1 MKVNT
6 TKYKAIDF
14 FCGGGG
20 MTCGLRQ
27 AGIDVIAGVDFDKDC
42 KDTYEYNNPGSTF
55 VYSDISKLDIDYF
68 EKKISVTKDDDNLI
82 LIGCSPC
89 QYYSIIN
96 TKKKKSKKSKNL
108 LLDFSR
114 FVKYYNPGYVLIENV
129 PGIETRKDSVLPRFL
144 SFLKRNGYKYIV
156 KGIIDMSYYG
166 IPQSRKRFS
175 LIASR
180 VCNVSF
186 PQKEVAQ
193 SLLKDY
199 ISVEKGFPVI
209 PAGYKDKTA
218 FNHTVAG
225 LNEINKR
232 RLAKTE
238 KDGGTRMGWKD
249 DPELQLQCYIGKDDS
264 FKDVYGRMSWEKP
277 ASTITTKFFN
287 ISNGRFAHPE
297 QDRAISL
304 REGATLQTFPKNYV
318 FKTTS
323 IGATAKLIGNA
334 VPPEY
339 AKRVGLSIINNQ
351 SNGTV

>member
-1 MKVNT
+1 MKNT
-6 TKYKAIDF
+6 DYKAIDF

-27 AGIDVIAGVDFDKDC
+27 AGINVIAGVDFDNDC
-42 KDTYEYNNPGSTF
+42 KATYEFNNPGSIF
-55 VYSDISKLDIDYF
+55 VHSDITKLSLDHF
-68 EKKISVTKDDDNLI
+68 EKEFKIQRNDDKLI

-108 LLDFSR
+108 LQDFSR
-114 FVKYYNPGYVLIENV
+114 FINYYNPGYVLVENV
-129 PGIETRKDSVLPRFL
+129 PGIETKTDSILPRFMK
-144 SFLKRNGYKYIV
+144 FLKKKGYEFIV
-156 KGIIDMSYYG
+156 KDIIDMSYYG
-166 IPQSRKRFS
+166 VPQSRRRFS

-180 VCNVSF
+180 VKNV
-186 PQKEVAQ
+186 PLPAKEKKQ
-193 SLLKDY
+193 SLLEDF
-199 ISVEKGFPVI
+199 IGEDKGFPAI
-209 PAGYKDKTA
+209 NAGHKDYTD

-225 LNEINKR
+225 LNEINLK
-232 RLAKTE
+232 RLAKTD
-238 KDGGTRMGWKD
+238 KNGGTRMGWKD
-249 DPELQLQCYIGKDDS
+249 DPELQLLCYVGKDDS
-264 FKDVYGRMSWEKP
+264 FKDVYGRMSWGKP

-304 REGATLQTFPKNYV
+304 REGATLQTFPSNYI
-318 FKTTS
+318 FKTRS

-339 AKRVGLSIINNQ
+339 AKRVGLSIIN
-351 SNGTV
+351 SSSDGTI

>member
-1 MKVNT
+1 MKNIE
-6 TKYKAIDF
+6 YKAIDF

-27 AGIDVIAGVDFDKDC
+27 AGINVIAGVDFDNDC
-42 KDTYEYNNPGSTF
+42 KETYEFNNPGSTF
-55 VYSDISKLDIDYF
+55 IHSDITKLPINYF
-68 EKKISVTKDDDNLI
+68 EKEFNVKRNDDNLI

-96 TKKKKSKKSKNL
+96 TKRKKSKKSKNL
-108 LLDFSR
+108 LLDFSK
-114 FVKYYNPGYVLIENV
+114 FINYYNPGYVLVENV
-129 PGIETRKDSVLPRFL
+129 PGIETKTDSILPRFMA
-144 SFLKRNGYKYIV
+144 FLNKKGYKFIV
-156 KGIIDMSYYG
+156 KDVIDMSYYG
-166 IPQSRKRFS
+166 VPQSRRRFS

-180 VCNVSF
+180 VKSVSL
-186 PQKEVAQ
+186 PAKEDKQ
-193 SLLKDY
+193 SLLEDF
-199 ISVEKGFPVI
+199 IAEDKGFPAI
-209 PAGYKDKTA
+209 PAGYKDDTDY
-218 FNHTVAG
+218 NHTVAG
-225 LNEINKR
+225 LNKINLK

-238 KDGGTRMGWKD
+238 KNGGTRMGWKD

-264 FKDVYGRMSWEKP
+264 FKDVYGRMSWKKP

-304 REGATLQTFPKNYV
+304 REGATLQTFPKNYI

-339 AKRVGLSIINNQ
+339 AKRVGLSIIN
-351 SNGTV
+351 SLSDGTV

>member
-1 MKVNT
+1 MESV
-6 TKYKAIDF
+6 KYKAIDF

-27 AGIDVIAGVDFDKDC
+27 AGINVIAGVDFDKDC
-42 KDTYEYNNPGSTF
+42 KDTYEFNNPGSTF
-55 VYSDISKLDIDYF
+55 VYSDITKLEVDYF
-68 EKKISVTKDDDNLI
+68 EKNLKVAKGDDNLI

-108 LLDFSR
+108 LLDFSK
-114 FVKYYNPGYVLIENV
+114 FVKYYNPGYILIENV

-144 SFLKRNGYKYIV
+144 SFLRKSGYKYIV
-156 KGIIDMSYYG
+156 KEVIDMSYYG
-166 IPQSRKRFS
+166 VPQSRKRFS

-180 VCNVSF
+180 VRNVTL
-186 PQKEVAQ
+186 PQKEETQ

-199 ISVEKGFPVI
+199 ISVENGFPII
-209 PAGYKDKTA
+209 PAGFKDKTD

-225 LNEINKR
+225 LNKINLK

-238 KDGGTRMGWKD
+238 KNGGTRMGWKD
-249 DPELQLQCYIGKDDS
+249 DPELQLRCYIGKDDS
-264 FKDVYGRMSWEKP
+264 FKDVYGRMAWNKP

-304 REGATLQTFPKNYV
+304 REGATLQTFPKDYV
-318 FKTTS
+318 FKTVS
-323 IGATAKLIGNA
+323 VAATAKLIGNA

-339 AKRVGLSIINNQ
+339 ARRLGEIIINK
-351 SNGTV
+351 